1 MNKKLI
7 AITSALLFV
16 ASLSL
21 AKNALAIVRCETQ
34 YEGEVCRE
42 IKLELNKEV
51 LNPAKGEFANNLVD
65 VTGLNTDIYKFASGE
80 EITFKLKIKNVG
92 DEKFD
97 KVYVKDTLPEYFEL
111 VSGDLEFEIDDLDPG
126 EEVEREFKVRVK
138 SEENIPNQSPICDT
152 NTTNRAKAWSGDESD
167 EDSSQVCIARK
178 VLAAE
183 LPPTGPQNAFLLLG
197 FSLLSGLTG
206 ISLIK
211 KRI

>member
-16 ASLSL
+16 ASLLL
-21 AKNALAIVRCETQ
+21 AKNSLAIVRCETQ

-42 IKLELNKEV
+42 IELLLDKKVWDPKNS
-51 LNPAKGEFANNLVD
+51 EFKDNLVG
-65 VTGLNTDIYKFASGE
+65 VSADIYKFAPGE
-80 EITFKLKIKNVG
+80 EITFRLKIKNVG

-97 KVYVKDTLPEYFEL
+97 KVYVKDTLPDYFEL
-111 VSGDLEFEIDDLDPG
+111 VSGDLEFEIDDLDPD
-126 EEVEREFKVRVK
+126 EEVEREFKVKVK

-152 NTTNRAKAWSGDESD
+152 NTTNRAKAWSGDEVD

-183 LPPTGPQNAFLLLG
+183 LPPTGPQNTLLLLG

-211 KRI
+211 KGV

>member
-7 AITSALLFV
+7 AITFAFLFV
-16 ASLSL
+16 ASLLL
-21 AKNALAIVRCETQ
+21 AKNAKAIVRCETQ

-42 IKLELNKEV
+42 IELLLDKKVWDPKNS
-51 LNPAKGEFANNLVD
+51 EFKDNLVG
-65 VTGLNTDIYKFASGE
+65 VSANIYKFAPGE
-80 EITFKLKIKNVG
+80 EITFRLKIKNVG

-97 KVYVKDTLPEYFEL
+97 KVYVKDTLPDYFEL
-111 VSGDLEFEIDDLDPG
+111 VSGDLEFEIDDLDPD

-138 SEENIPNQSPICDT
+138 SVENLPNESPICDT
-152 NTTNRAKAWSGDESD
+152 NTTNRAKAWSGDEVD

-183 LPPTGPQNAFLLLG
+183 LPPTGPQNTILLLG

-211 KRI
+211 RSI